1 MAGQNMFGTTIR
13 VLDNA
18 LDLRAKKLEAISAN
32 IANAETPGYSRL
44 RMDFEEALREAAAG
58 SATTQTATH
67 PQHFGS
73 APGGG
78 AADVEAHIYRD
89 MQHTGVGDNN
99 NVSLEREMVDLAENQ
114 IRYEAATRMLSKRF
128 NMLKMVIR
136 GQA

>member
-1 MAGQNMFGTTIR
+1 MFGTTIR

-44 RMDFEEALREAAAG
+44 RMDFEEALRKAAAG
-58 SATTQTATH
+58 SSTGQEVTH
-67 PQHFGS
+67 PRHMGS
-73 APGGG
+73 GAGGG
-78 AADVEAHIYRD
+78 SADVEGHIYRD
-89 MQHTGVGDNN
+89 MEHTGVGDNN

-114 IRYEAATRMLSKRF
+114 IRYEAATRMLSKKF
-128 NMLKMVIR
+128 NMMKTVIR